1 MSLPLRVGVWFQ
13 ENHTPYGGPGL
24 VLSGTVL
31 GLYQYAAQSGIEI
44 IVLLNELGDV
54 NWAFGLTA
62 SAASDAAKMPALWTG
77 PACFNRADA
86 VAAHE
91 SSEVWRAV
99 RNALFPST
107 WFAEFVN
114 HGLPYAKGIE
124 GRHQAVWPA
133 GVDTDFFTP
142 SAAEKTQD
150 YFIYFKSQNFA
161 DLKKIQT
168 YLFSNWF
175 GIRGT
180 VLTYYNYDPDML
192 RDAARRSKFCIML
205 GGTETQG
212 LAALEIMAC
221 DCPLFVLDTAVCKS
235 GDFEYTGATSVTN
248 MDRHCGSKSCL
259 AAIETDFPQ
268 FISDLASYSPRLFVT
283 QDFSYTAAARRL
295 LDILITGIEHK
306 SEHKQEENTG
316 VDKEAED
323 RRAAGNTCHIANEPA
338 K

>member
-1 MSLPLRVGVWFQ
+1 MTLPLRVGVWFQ

-24 VLSGTVL
+24 VLSGTIL
-31 GLYQYAAQSGIEI
+31 GLYQYAAQSGQQI

-54 NWAFGLTA
+54 NWALGLTA

-86 VAAHE
+86 VAKPE
-91 SSEVWRAV
+91 TSEVWRAA
-99 RNALFPST
+99 RNALFPSV

-114 HGLPYAKGIE
+114 HGLPYAQGAE
-124 GRHQAVWPA
+124 GRCQTIWPA

-175 GIRGT
+175 GIKGT
-180 VLTYYNYDPDML
+180 VLTYYNYDPAML
-192 RDAARRSKFCIML
+192 RDTARRSKFCIML
-205 GGTETQG
+205 DGTETQG

-221 DCPLFVLDTAVCKS
+221 DCPLFVLDNTVCKE
-235 GDFEYTGATSVTN
+235 GDFEYNGATSVTN
-248 MDRHCGSKSCL
+248 MDRRCGSKSCL
-259 AAIETDFPQ
+259 EAIETDFPQ
-268 FISDLASYSPRLFVT
+268 FISELESYSPRLFVT
-283 QDFSYTAAARRL
+283 QDYSYAAAARRL
-295 LDILITGIEHK
+295 LSILITGIEHK
-306 SEHKQEENTG
+306 PEHKQEENTG
-316 VDKEAED
+316 VDKESKD
-323 RRAAGNTCHIANEPA
+323 CRASSGACNIANESA